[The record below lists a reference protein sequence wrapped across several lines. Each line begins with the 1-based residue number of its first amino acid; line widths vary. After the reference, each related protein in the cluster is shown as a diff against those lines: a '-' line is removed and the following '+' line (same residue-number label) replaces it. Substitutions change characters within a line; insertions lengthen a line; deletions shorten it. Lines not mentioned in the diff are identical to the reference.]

1 MCFNIKITI
10 KWMKFN
16 GDYKRLARK
25 QLSNLPTASPLEQS
39 LIPFEGNNITS
50 ASSQLSVS
58 VWELDTDLEALLSQ
72 GRQQPLWLRVENS
85 HWIEESEVNGGQR
98 WKLKLKWH
106 DLHFCDSG
114 PAWLTGCC
122 WTHTH
127 SAMDI
132 CVLWAVFVWR
142 ESVYAR
148 VGGGRSVC
156 FVQSPAFIYT

>member
-1 MCFNIKITI
+1 
-10 KWMKFN
+10 MKFN

-85 HWIEESEVNGGQR
+85 H
-98 WKLKLKWH
+98 
-106 DLHFCDSG
+106 
-114 PAWLTGCC
+114 
-122 WTHTH
+122 
-127 SAMDI
+127 
-132 CVLWAVFVWR
+132 
-142 ESVYAR
+142 
-148 VGGGRSVC
+148 
-156 FVQSPAFIYT
+156 